1 MKLSRKTKFN
11 KLSLVMIFAHCKQ
24 KHNVTKNIP
33 QQKQNKTVE
42 RERKREKKERK
53 TDRKSKNIPKRKQ
66 WLFIFLVR
74 IFYGYGNYRVA
85 VPFVDPLKG
94 SATKSIFFACK
105 CNINTSAIYSTG
117 KIGYLNY
124 IHSVLNS
131 QYLNFLWMDV
141 SITTSY
147 VQNIVGEVFKILNS

>member
-1 MKLSRKTKFN
+1 MKLSRKIKFN

-24 KHNVTKNIP
+24 KHNVTENIP
-33 QQKQNKTVE
+33 QQRQNETVE
-42 RERKREKKERK
+42 REKIKERN

-105 CNINTSAIYSTG
+105 CNINTSAHARTPFIYSTG

-124 IHSVLNS
+124 IHSRFWTVNILI
-131 QYLNFLWMDV
+131 FCGWMFP
-141 SITTSY
+141 SLRHTA
-147 VQNIVGEVFKILNS
+147 KI